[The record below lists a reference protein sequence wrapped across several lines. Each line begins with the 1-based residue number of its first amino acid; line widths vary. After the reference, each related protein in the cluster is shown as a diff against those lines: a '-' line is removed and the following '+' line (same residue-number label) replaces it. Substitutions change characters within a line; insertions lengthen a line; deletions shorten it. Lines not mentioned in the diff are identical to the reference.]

1 VAIDDLRNKGF
12 ILTGAGGA
20 AASIA
25 FIVEVGCPH
34 RLPSYEK
41 ALMFPSDFVDALV
54 ELDNSGKT
62 VRELQSGS

>member
-1 VAIDDLRNKGF
+1 
-12 ILTGAGGA
+12 
-20 AASIA
+20 
-25 FIVEVGCPH
+25 VEVGCPH